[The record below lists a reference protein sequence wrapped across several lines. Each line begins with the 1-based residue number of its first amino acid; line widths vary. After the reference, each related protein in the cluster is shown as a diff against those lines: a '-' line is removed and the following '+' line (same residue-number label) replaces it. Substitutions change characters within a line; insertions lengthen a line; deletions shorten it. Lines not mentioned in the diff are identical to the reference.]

1 MLDII
6 GTNEEAISNDVCHQ
20 SGSNGAVPCVR

>member
-6 GTNEEAISNDVCHQ
+6 GNNEEAISNDVCNR
-20 SGSNGAVPCVR
+20 SGSNGA